1 MEIATTSAQRERGL
15 MFRQSMPKDAGML
28 FLFDPPEPAAF
39 WMKNTYIPLDI
50 LFIRADGTIAK
61 IKEGAMPFDLMPVDS
76 AGPVKYVIELNGG
89 EARVGGLRRGI
100 KSARKNGCFFQTREK
115 NKPEIKN
122 LISGF
127 WFMSSALRDVLNGFL
142 RFGEAFRDFFHAG
155 LLAGLLLIGIARAGD
170 MGHQF

>member
-1 MEIATTSAQRERGL
+1 MRFKAALPPIAAAFIVLFISVPAALSAAGQPSDLPREQIVIECADGQKHIFDMEIATTSAQRERGL

-89 EARVGGLRRGI
+89 EAARRRI
-100 KSARKNGCFFQTREK
+100 K
-115 NKPEIKN
+115 
-122 LISGF
+122 
-127 WFMSSALRDVLNGFL
+127 
-142 RFGEAFRDFFHAG
+142 
-155 LLAGLLLIGIARAGD
+155 AGD
-170 MGHQF
+170 KIRSKERVLFSDERKK